1 MLKNRVLN
9 TSCLVF
15 MLTALLAGVLF
26 THAQALKGGDVPTLK
41 TPYGYIIDTTPS
53 YKWTLA
59 TDATN
64 YQLQL
69 YQGATLI
76 YTKTYGNSFCGV
88 TTCVRAPAD
97 VLALG
102 KYKWRVR
109 AKIGGLW
116 KVWSGYK
123 YFDLV
128 EPSLSFNSN
137 FNDSMKGWMRKGGG
151 SWHVTTT
158 ALYTEGSTDVAT
170 SIYRTTGNYTNFTY
184 EASIRRTVNGP
195 QANYLAVRMGNCL
208 DDYKQWYP
216 GYIFGYTNDGKVS
229 IWRYDTE
236 SSSTP
241 IVHFEETDDVNP
253 YGWNTVKVVANGS
266 NFKYYINNVLQAD
279 FSDATYPSGMVGF
292 QMYTPGAPLGE
303 FEVDWA
309 RLQVISTP

>member
-1 MLKNRVLN
+1 MLNNRVLLP
-9 TSCLVF
+9 SCLVL
-15 MLTALLAGVLF
+15 MLTALLAGMWF
-26 THAQALKGGDVPTLK
+26 TPAQALKGGDVPTLK

-69 YQGATLI
+69 YQGASLI
-76 YTKTYGNSFCGV
+76 YTKTYGNSFCGL
-88 TTCVRAPAD
+88 TICIRAPAD

-116 KVWSGYK
+116 KAWSAYK

-151 SWHVTTT
+151 SWHVSTT
-158 ALYTEGSTDVAT
+158 ALYTEGSTGVAT
-170 SIYRTTGNYTNFTY
+170 TIYRTTGDYTNFTY

-195 QANYLAVRMGNCL
+195 QANYLAVRMGDCL
-208 DDYKQWYP
+208 DDDLDWYP
-216 GYIFGYTNDGKVS
+216 GYLFGYSNDGQISV
-229 IWRYDTE
+229 WRYDSK

-241 IVHFEETDDVNP
+241 LVYWEDTDDVNA
-253 YGWNTVKVVANGS
+253 YDWNTIKVVANGS
-266 NFKYYINNVLQAD
+266 NFKLYLNGVLQAD
-279 FSDATYPSGMVGF
+279 LNDATYASGKVGF
-292 QMYTPGAPLGE
+292 SMYTPGAPAGE
-303 FEVDWA
+303 FQVDWA
-309 RLQVISTP
+309 KLLVINTP